1 MLNLATMVVS
11 FAFTARAATNDRD
24 RRLPA
29 CSNGDVN
36 LGAVHSSVV
45 DDVDYTPRSPP
56 ATAKLSARLRYSA
69 RGHRFCSMLHN
80 QPLKVNKVGS
90 LIVIGGFGIPSSKH
104 SSPLNVYSITDPPNS
119 NQKPPVHLIEW
130 NFDLPPTFVA
140 ARTFRWCQ
148 SA

>member
-11 FAFTARAATNDRD
+11 FAFTARAATND

-80 QPLKVNKVGS
+80 QPLKVSKVGS
-90 LIVIGGFGIPSSKH
+90 LIIGGLGILSAKH
-104 SSPLNVYSITDPPNS
+104 SSSLNVDSTTDPPN
-119 NQKPPVHLIEW
+119 NIQKPPVHLLEW